1 MQSIKGYSAL
11 LKILIKDKL
20 RTGTFFGFK
29 RSDSAKKKSKATK
42 ILTVIGIAFLIILL
56 SSYLVMFVLGGS
68 IASLEMGL
76 QNEFLML
83 LIVMSQL
90 VVFFF
95 GISAVMGY
103 LYFSKDNSLLSTLPI
118 AHKSIFLAKFS
129 MAYIAEFVISAYFL
143 LISFATYGIAML
155 SNGVALGAE
164 FIFVGLLCILAAPMM
179 PLLIIT
185 FISIPVMQVVKVLK
199 RNPLLQSIVV
209 SAIFIGIMGLYFGA
223 LGSFMGGFSV
233 SEEGSFTL
241 PAGLVNGMKNLK
253 KIFIYN
259 APAVDAMLGEKIL
272 AKTFLYLAI
281 NISGLAVAVL
291 LSSVFYSRSI
301 KTIIEGAGSAK
312 EKIKITENNQRTFAL
327 SFLKKEIKTLI
338 NVPMLFMQS
347 IMGIVMAPL
356 MVLLL
361 GSFNFGMGSDDGL
374 VDKSILFSAGFTLYI
389 SSLLINATN
398 VISMVGFSREGK
410 HLLVL
415 KSLPISAKQLV
426 DGKLYLALLQNFIA
440 VFLVTITFIIRNDF
454 NILFGLGVF
463 ATLITVSMASSCLSL
478 QNDLKNPNLN
488 WKNITELTKNN
499 KKSLKP
505 TLTILLLGMLYMIL
519 GSIFAFVGGISL
531 VASGLSFFGAC
542 LLINIILML
551 IFYRK
556 LYDNPEALLNAI
568 EG

>member
-301 KTIIEGAGSAK
+301 KTIIDCNCK
-312 EKIKITENNQRTFAL
+312 
-327 SFLKKEIKTLI
+327 
-338 NVPMLFMQS
+338 
-347 IMGIVMAPL
+347 
-356 MVLLL
+356 
-361 GSFNFGMGSDDGL
+361 
-374 VDKSILFSAGFTLYI
+374 
-389 SSLLINATN
+389 
-398 VISMVGFSREGK
+398 
-410 HLLVL
+410 
-415 KSLPISAKQLV
+415 
-426 DGKLYLALLQNFIA
+426 
-440 VFLVTITFIIRNDF
+440 
-454 NILFGLGVF
+454 
-463 ATLITVSMASSCLSL
+463 
-478 QNDLKNPNLN
+478 
-488 WKNITELTKNN
+488 
-499 KKSLKP
+499 
-505 TLTILLLGMLYMIL
+505 
-519 GSIFAFVGGISL
+519 
-531 VASGLSFFGAC
+531 
-542 LLINIILML
+542 
-551 IFYRK
+551 
-556 LYDNPEALLNAI
+556 
-568 EG
+568 

>member
-312 EKIKITENNQRTFAL
+312 EKIKITQNNQRTFAL

-347 IMGIVMAPL
+347 VMGIVMAPL

-374 VDKSILFSAGFTLYI
+374 LDKSILFSAGFTLYI